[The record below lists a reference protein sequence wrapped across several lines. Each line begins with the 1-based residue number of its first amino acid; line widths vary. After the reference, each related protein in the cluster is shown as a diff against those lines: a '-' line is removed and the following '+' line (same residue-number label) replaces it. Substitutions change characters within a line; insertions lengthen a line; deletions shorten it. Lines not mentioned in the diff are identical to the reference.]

1 MAWNP
6 FRRAA
11 ETVGRA
17 LGNIQRAFEFR
28 PSYLSQ
34 SPQSGVHY
42 EVKEGRVLPRWAAGS
57 PDGLNPP
64 NANDLNQ
71 LLRNAPS
78 QRGYAITITGILDGE
93 YPGKEGVVVVTLSFR
108 INRAVFRQ
116 ALDNPHNRTA
126 VDVANAV
133 SEHGL
138 KGNHWI
144 SIEQVTIIDK
154 E

>member
-1 MAWNP
+1 MAYNP

-11 ETVGRA
+11 DAVGRA
-17 LGNIQRAFEFR
+17 LGNIQRAFELR
-28 PSYLSQ
+28 PSYLSER
-34 SPQSGVHY
+34 PQSGVHY
-42 EVKEGRVLPRWAAGS
+42 EVKEGRVLPRWSAGS

-64 NANDLNQ
+64 NNNDLNR

-78 QRGYAITITGILDGE
+78 QRGYAITISGILDGD
-93 YPGKEGVVVVTLSFR
+93 YPGHEGELIVTLSFR

-116 ALDNPHNRTA
+116 ALDNPRNHNA
-126 VDVANAV
+126 VDVANAI

-138 KGNHWI
+138 QGNHWI
-144 SIEQVTIIDK
+144 SVEQVTIIDK